1 MTVYLDA
8 CTMQNNQLGCKR
20 ATTVTRPIASFIGSR
35 SPIFQA
41 GGSWQRGPSPSLSAP
56 PPWSMQRARSRP
68 RHALIAA
75 VPPDSPS
82 QLIWLKYKIVWEV
95 GGKGVGESNF
105 RSLFKVLPT
114 LKEQVSFLHFPDG
127 SSNTFIRGIR
137 NCSLDHVSAYVLG
150 SIKRS

>member
-8 CTMQNNQLGCKR
+8 CTKQNNQLGSKR

-56 PPWSMQRARSRP
+56 PPWSMQRTRSRP
-68 RHALIAA
+68 RHALISA

-82 QLIWLKYKIVWEV
+82 QLIWSKYKIVWKV
-95 GGKGVGESNF
+95 GGW
-105 RSLFKVLPT
+105 
-114 LKEQVSFLHFPDG
+114 KERATSEVCAKLYQ
-127 SSNTFIRGIR
+127 I
-137 NCSLDHVSAYVLG
+137 
-150 SIKRS
+150 